1 MPRIVDPAPV
11 QKRFYSIRL
20 GSFKDRENAQERV
33 DELTR
38 LGHNAFCR
46 FQTVKG
52 KGKWYRVFIERYDSR
67 EQAEKEARILKEL
80 GLISEYGIEALTDET
95 APKTTK
101 EAEQI
106 QKQTFHLH
114 VNSFQSRDNAEA
126 ETGRLTRLGYQAF
139 LREEDVSGQVWFR
152 VYVGAFPSEKD
163 AREQG
168 EILKG
173 KGVIGYFKPL
183 RFEMK

>member
-1 MPRIVDPAPV
+1 M
-11 QKRFYSIRL
+11 QKIGRL
-20 GSFKDRENAQERV
+20 ITAMVTPFNKEGKVNYERAKKLALALLTSGSTGLVVVGTTGESPT
-33 DELTR
+33 LTR
-38 LGHNAFCR
+38 EEELRLFSEIKSAVGERGTIIAGTGSNN
-46 FQTVKG
+46 TV
-52 KGKWYRVFIERYDSR
+52 
-67 EQAEKEARILKEL
+67 
-80 GLISEYGIEALTDET
+80 EALE
-95 APKTTK
+95 TTK

-139 LREEDVSGQVWFR
+139 LREEDVSGQAWFR